1 METLQRREGE
11 MSSATSAVRAEAIE
25 GTASIRKFPVR
36 ENVREKIYPT
46 THKNVEQTTYS
57 LADTTTERKYSRAE
71 RDANGKIIRGY
82 IGVDMKA
89 VYASKSLFYKFIKR
103 LFDIVAS
110 GLGLII
116 LSPIFLITAI
126 AIKIEDGGPVIYS
139 GQRWGKDFKYFPM
152 HKFRSMCVNADKM
165 VSQVASEENINGMAF
180 KIVDDPRMTKM
191 GKFMRKTSI
200 DELPQLWNVFKCQMS
215 LVGPRPIQTTR
226 EDGDPYE
233 MQRWC
238 VKPGITCIWQIDGR
252 AEVEWDEWVEMD
264 LQYISEMSVWTD
276 LKLLLGTV
284 AAVFKKSGSI

>member
-1 METLQRREGE
+1 
-11 MSSATSAVRAEAIE
+11 MSSASNAVRAEAIE
-25 GTASIRKFPVR
+25 GTASIREFPVR
-36 ENVREKIYPT
+36 EGLREKNT
-46 THKNVEQTTYS
+46 TTNVIQHQTTYS
-57 LADTTTERKYSRAE
+57 LADTTAERKYSKAE

-82 IGVDMKA
+82 VGVDMKA
-89 VYASKSLFYKFIKR
+89 VYASKSLLYKFIKR
-103 LFDIVAS
+103 LFDIIAS

-126 AIKIEDGGPVIYS
+126 AIKLEDGGPVIYS

-165 VSQVASEENINGMAF
+165 VSQVVNSDNINGMAF

-200 DELPQLWNVFKCQMS
+200 DELPQLWNVFKGQMS

-252 AEVEWDEWVEMD
+252 SEVEWDEWVEMD

-276 LKLLLGTV
+276 LKLLFGTV
-284 AAVFKKSGSI
+284 AAVLHKGGAV